1 MPYREETRRVFEMM
15 LEKLAAQ
22 GSDEEFLEVIR
33 ALIEK
38 EKMDNAEAIMKRL
51 REWPPQEGK
60 DEPI

>member
-15 LEKLAAQ
+15 LKRLKEQ

-51 REWPPQEGK
+51 REWPPQEEG
-60 DEPI
+60 DESV